1 MRQKMYQ
8 HKKHLFFDLD
18 HTLWDFDKNS
28 ALTFEKIFEIN
39 HIQVEL
45 EDFLE
50 VYVPINLAYWKL
62 YREEKIDKNS
72 LRFARLKDA
81 FDTLGIQISTAQIYK
96 LSEEYINYLSTFNH
110 LFEGT
115 IQILDYLQ
123 PNYTLH
129 IITNGFKEVQHGKL
143 NKSGI
148 AHYFETVT
156 NSELAGVKKPNPKI
170 FKLAL
175 HMAKASKAE
184 SLMIG
189 DNLEA
194 DILGAVN
201 FGIDALCFNYHKDSI
216 PRHIESIDKLV
227 ELKRYL

>member
-1 MRQKMYQ
+1 MYQ

-39 HIQVEL
+39 NIEVEL
-45 EDFLE
+45 NSFLD
-50 VYVPINLAYWKL
+50 VYMPINLAYWKL
-62 YREEKIDKNS
+62 YREEKIDKTS

-81 FDTLGIQISTAQIYK
+81 FDALGVKVSTQLIYK
-96 LSEEYINYLSTFNH
+96 LSDDYITHLSTFNH
-110 LFEGT
+110 LFDGT
-115 IQILDYLQ
+115 ITILDYLK
-123 PNYTLH
+123 PKYTLH

-156 NSELAGVKKPNPKI
+156 NSEMVGVKKPNSKI
-170 FKLAL
+170 FKHAL
-175 HMAKASKAE
+175 DLAKATAE
-184 SLMIG
+184 QSLMIG

-194 DILGAVN
+194 DILGALN
-201 FGIDALCFNYHKDSI
+201 FGIDAVCFNYHKENI
-216 PRHIESIDKLV
+216 PNEIESINQLL
-227 ELKRYL
+227 ELKQYL